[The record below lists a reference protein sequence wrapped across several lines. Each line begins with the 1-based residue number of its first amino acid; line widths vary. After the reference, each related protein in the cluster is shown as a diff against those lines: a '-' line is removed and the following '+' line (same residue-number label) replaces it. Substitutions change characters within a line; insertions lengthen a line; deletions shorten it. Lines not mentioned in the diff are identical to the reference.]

1 MSVNGSNVS
10 IAVLIDEFQDTDPL
24 QYEIILAVSEEPGRH
39 SANWQSMVLEP
50 GKLFIVGDPKQSIYA
65 FRRADMEAFD
75 RVVQKIEADGG
86 IVHNL
91 TTNFRSDASVLE
103 PVNDMFDRLFVRRPL
118 VQPGNV
124 RLEGDEMRRR
134 SRLDPGVLLQIT
146 ASRPGDPPFD
156 AAGATRAE
164 AEALACWLR
173 EQVLDG
179 RQAFPG
185 SDCIT
190 VSNFDAGGRLSRCAP
205 SLRHSLSH
213 RRRKHFY
220 RRQEVIDLVN
230 VLRVLEHPHDH
241 IALLGVLR
249 SPLGGLTDRDVYDL
263 HEAGLFHYL
272 NDAGTAQWSHPRAD
286 NVRLLYR
293 RLAFLHQ
300 QVRAV
305 PLPESIQAV
314 FDELPVLEL
323 AAASLHGEQA
333 VANLLKVK
341 QTAAAL
347 LNRPYLTF
355 SRFIDLMVTRLD
367 EQPEEP
373 ESPLKKNRPTPFKS

>member
-1 MSVNGSNVS
+1 M
-10 IAVLIDEFQDTDPL
+10 L
-24 QYEIILAVSEEPGRH
+24 
-39 SANWQSMVLEP
+39 
-50 GKLFIVGDPKQSIYA
+50 
-65 FRRADMEAFD
+65 
-75 RVVQKIEADGG
+75 
-86 IVHNL
+86 
-91 TTNFRSDASVLE
+91 
-103 PVNDMFDRLFVRRPL
+103 
-118 VQPGNV
+118 
-124 RLEGDEMRRR
+124 
-134 SRLDPGVLLQIT
+134 
-146 ASRPGDPPFD
+146 
-156 AAGATRAE
+156 AAGTGIGWSAGFR
-164 AEALACWLR
+164 
-173 EQVLDG
+173 
-179 RQAFPG
+179 G

-190 VSNFDAGGRLSRCAP
+190 VSNLTQADAYLDA
-205 SLRHSLSH
+205 LRRYDIPYLIEGE
-213 RRRKHFY
+213 KHFY

-300 QVRAV
+300 QVRPV

-347 LNRPYLTF
+347 LDRPYLTF

-373 ESPLKKNRPTPFKS
+373 ESPLAEESSDAVQILTIHKAKGLEFSVVVLPGLHQGKGGSERYRRWSTTGRRGNLWPVNRQAPYNGLRASPRKTR